1 MKNEDTISAV
11 IGGAFFAIPYLAL
24 AVPILPSLAIGAGAF
39 VAGELVFK
47 KSKSPF
53 MYRNIPVNKIL
64 DNAKKQSKHI
74 MSMISSID
82 DEEIKTNLREI
93 SSSINKII
101 STIEKDPRKIK
112 NLSNFFDYYLPV
124 TVKIIDRYNEIED
137 QNLSSKDSKKFIVST
152 NNMVKEINSAFH
164 KILNSLYEKDIID
177 TDVEMKVFNSMLKND
192 GFNNDDFEVSEED
205 KNG

>member
-1 MKNEDTISAV
+1 MKNEDTISALV
-11 IGGAFFAIPYLAL
+11 GGAFFAIPYLAL

-47 KSKSPF
+47 KSKTPF

-74 MSMISSID
+74 ASMIPSID
-82 DEEIKTNLREI
+82 DQEIKNNLREI
-93 SSSINKII
+93 SGSINRII

-192 GFNNDDFEVSEED
+192 GFNNDDFDISEED